1 MAADGTPQ
9 ASCTCLSHPT
19 SFTWLSPAVKFL
31 VWLKTTRAY
40 IVPYWKA
47 QFGKLCVSEV
57 VQGILTA
64 RAPKYSIIVEL
75 DRKVR
80 DLELP
85 RYAIDPPVSGCGLNV
100 TMQHY
105 MPTNYRHLS
114 EQAQF
119 F

>member
-1 MAADGTPQ
+1 M
-9 ASCTCLSHPT
+9 
-19 SFTWLSPAVKFL
+19 
-31 VWLKTTRAY
+31 
-40 IVPYWKA
+40 
-47 QFGKLCVSEV
+47 SEV

-85 RYAIDPPVSGCGLNV
+85 RYAVDPPVPGCGLNV

-119 F
+119 FSAFRRHPPLWG